1 MRVERGNRAT
11 DIGSRRSP
19 TSPVEERTPQPV
31 HLRQRCDA
39 SRYRAIP
46 TQSVCQREA
55 RGEPPNSGQRSRE
68 SGKAS
73 RFPRKNPPR
82 VGKIISAIE
91 RIADGAM
98 TRRVDGTKE
107 MF

>member
-1 MRVERGNRAT
+1 VPTGSQRGTAQF
-11 DIGSRRSP
+11 
-19 TSPVEERTPQPV
+19 RTKV
-31 HLRQRCDA
+31 
-39 SRYRAIP
+39 
-46 TQSVCQREA
+46 
-55 RGEPPNSGQRSRE
+55 SRE
-68 SGKAS
+68 REGKPLPEEKS
-73 RFPRKNPPR
+73 PR